1 MMNIQYN
8 ISKVNK
14 HEKKDLGTDQERCI
28 LIQAAIRRELTTDLN
43 WNAPEPFHCSP
54 SLLRDELP
62 TQWSSAKESSF
73 LPTEQTTDFPGV
85 FLIQDNIEE
94 SKSFNIIFAVNRTSH
109 WIMINLVGQEQL
121 FWNIGKVTLYR
132 APSRSQMAPSL

>member
-14 HEKKDLGTDQERCI
+14 HEKTDLGTDQERCI
-28 LIQAAIRRELTTDLN
+28 LIQAAIRCELTTDLN

-85 FLIQDNIEE
+85 FFD
-94 SKSFNIIFAVNRTSH
+94 T
-109 WIMINLVGQEQL
+109 G
-121 FWNIGKVTLYR
+121 
-132 APSRSQMAPSL
+132 